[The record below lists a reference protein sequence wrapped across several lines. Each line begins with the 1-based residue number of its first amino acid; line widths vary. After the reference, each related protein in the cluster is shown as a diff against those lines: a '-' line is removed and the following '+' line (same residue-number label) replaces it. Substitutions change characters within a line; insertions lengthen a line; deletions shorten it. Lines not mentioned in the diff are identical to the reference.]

1 MTTGNFES
9 RSPLR
14 PIGLGALLL
23 SLCLGL
29 PGLAASDV
37 FNTEAGISKDA
48 AQPLLNDGDACR
60 RGPVPS
66 PLTLFEAIERT
77 LCESPKTRGAWAAV
91 KAAAAGLGQAK
102 SAYLPTL
109 DGSAAAGHDRNRTEV
124 TAAPGLN
131 SDYSQNVNLESLQ
144 LAWVLYD
151 FGGRSAAVKNGKQLL
166 LAAQANQNAIL
177 QSVFAATARD
187 YYAAQAA
194 ATKVESA
201 RRIENFSQKNFD
213 AAGARYK
220 SGVVPVTDQYQANT
234 AYAQAVYERAAAEGA
249 YRLALGTLA
258 VDMSLSPDYAL
269 SMPPMDQSAQPD
281 ARFVHAVRDL
291 LDEATASHPSVVA
304 AKAQWQAALEN
315 VRVVRAEGLP
325 KLGVAGSL
333 DRSSQP
339 LNATVGTLDYP
350 SVSHS
355 SSIGLTLQVPL
366 FSGFNQDY
374 KIRQAQAA
382 ADAQEQALRDAQQQ
396 VSLGVWSNYQ
406 LLQTD
411 TENLNNTDIVL
422 QSARQA
428 FEAASQRYQSGVG
441 NILELLNSQATLAAA
456 EQQRIHAQL
465 EWRTARLQL
474 AASLGSLGMWAIK

>member
-194 ATKVESA
+194 AAKVESA

-220 SGVVPVTDQYQANT
+220 SGVVPVT
-234 AYAQAVYERAAAEGA
+234 
-249 YRLALGTLA
+249 LGTLA

-406 LLQTD
+406 LLQTY